1 MPMYHIKILQT
12 MKQIIKFKNYYLPTP
27 KKWRKI
33 GDAFLAVGVFV
44 TAGGLIEFDKL
55 SQIFNTKELKIII
68 GIAFVLGVFG
78 KFLTNF
84 FREDDNINKSEP
96 VQ

>member
-1 MPMYHIKILQT
+1 MSL
-12 MKQIIKFKNYYLPTP
+12 KNYYKPTP

-55 SQIFNTKELKIII
+55 SQIFNAKELKVII
-68 GIAFVLGVFG
+68 GIAFALGVLG

-84 FREDDNINKSEP
+84 FKEDDNTNKSEP